1 MLKVDLQHG
10 KCFRQKPGM
19 TWRGEQGENQADT
32 SSRKVQEIRQRR
44 YSVCY
49 GVAVATDAG
58 IRLEGRPLDVTDRAG
73 GMVNHC
79 SVLGI

>member
-1 MLKVDLQHG
+1 M
-10 KCFRQKPGM
+10 
-19 TWRGEQGENQADT
+19 
-32 SSRKVQEIRQRR
+32 RQRS

-49 GVAVATDAG
+49 GVAVATGAG

-73 GMVNHC
+73 GMVDHY